1 MMDTQEQNSRQ
12 QNSRQQVAPSRR
24 LAWPRALRPKP
35 SWLLH
40 IALSLL
46 AILFAFPFYWMIVV
60 ATSTTAE
67 MFSTTPRMVPGDQF
81 FNNLAQVFSGSPF
94 GRALLNSAFLA
105 VLNTCIYVLLAS
117 LAGFVFA
124 KFKFVLRDTLF
135 KLLLFTMILPSG
147 VTLVT
152 SFQIYADFGWINT
165 YLPLIVPGAVS
176 AFGVFWMR
184 QVAMESIPGELI
196 QASSIDGANFGQQYW
211 YVALPCMLPGITALT
226 IFQLMW
232 NWNEYLWPLLVLND
246 PQLYTVPVSLAQ
258 LKSLY
263 DDYDY
268 AIVMAG
274 TLVAT
279 IPLLVIF
286 LLFRR
291 TVMENTTG
299 GAVKG

>member
-1 MMDTQEQNSRQ
+1 MSEQAL
-12 QNSRQQVAPSRR
+12 VASQTEPRR
-24 LAWPRALRPKP
+24 RHWTRLFRPRI
-35 SWLLH
+35 SWILH
-40 IALSLL
+40 IALSIVAL
-46 AILFAFPFYWMIVV
+46 IFAFPFYWMIVV
-60 ATSTTAE
+60 ATTTTAE
-67 MFSTTPRMVPGDQF
+67 MFSSAPRLIPGDQF
-81 FNNLAQVFSGSPF
+81 FNNLSRVFAAGTF
-94 GRALLNSAFLA
+94 GRALLNSTFLA
-105 VLNTCIYVLLAS
+105 VLNTVIYVFLAS

-124 KFKFVLRDTLF
+124 KFSFFLRDTLF
-135 KLLLFTMILPSG
+135 RILLFTMILPSG

-165 YLPLIVPGAVS
+165 YYPLIVPGAVS

-184 QVAMESIPGELI
+184 QVAMDAIPSELV
-196 QASSIDGANFGQQYW
+196 QASAIDGANFVQQFW
-211 YVALPCMLPGITALT
+211 YVAIPCMLPGVTALA

-246 PQLYTVPVSLAQ
+246 PKLYTVPVSLAQ

-268 AIVMAG
+268 SVVMAG

-279 IPLLVIF
+279 VPLLVVF
-286 LLFRR
+286 LAFRR
-291 TVMENTTG
+291 TVLENTTG

>member
-1 MMDTQEQNSRQ
+1 MEETQ
-12 QNSRQQVAPSRR
+12 VHAPAIRR
-24 LAWPRALRPKP
+24 LPLVRLIRPRS

-40 IALSLL
+40 VALSLL
-46 AILFAFPFYWMIVV
+46 AILFALPFYWMIVV

-67 MFSTTPRMVPGDQF
+67 MFSATPRLLPGDQL
-81 FNNLAQVFSGSPF
+81 FNNLARVFEGSPF
-94 GRALLNSAFLA
+94 GRALLNSAGLA
-105 VLNTCIYVLLAS
+105 VFNTAIYVFLAS

-124 KFKFVLRDTLF
+124 KFSFLFRDTLF
-135 KLLLFTMILPSG
+135 RLLLFTMILPSG

-152 SFQIYADFGWINT
+152 SFQIYADLGWINT

-184 QVAMESIPGELI
+184 QVAMDAIPGELI
-196 QASSIDGANFGQQYW
+196 QASAIDGANFVQQYW
-211 YVALPCMLPGITALT
+211 YVALPCMLPGITALS

-246 PQLYTVPVSLAQ
+246 PELYTVPVSLAQ

-268 AIVMAG
+268 SIVMAG

-286 LLFRR
+286 LVFRR